1 MMLTEI
7 HGDLFAVSNDYYL
20 AHCISADYR
29 LGAGIARQFSI
40 NYDVRRK
47 LFRKFPHL
55 DDPFSGNHKSYV
67 GKALLIDNIFN
78 LVTKSRYFEKPTY
91 DTLKHTLEDM
101 KQQCDKYGIKR
112 LAMPRIGCGL
122 DRLNWDMVKKIIKEI
137 FTDTDIE
144 IVVYYLSKQE
154 GE

>member
-7 HGDLFAVSNDYYL
+7 CGDLFTVSDDYYL

-29 LGAGIARQFSI
+29 LGAGIARQFNI
-40 NYDVRRK
+40 NYDMRRK
-47 LFRKFPHL
+47 LFRRFPHPE
-55 DDPFSGNHKSYV
+55 DPFSGSQKSYV

-91 DTLKHTLEDM
+91 DTLRHALEDM
-101 KQQCDKYGIKR
+101 KRQCDKYSVKR

-122 DRLNWDMVKKIIKEI
+122 DKLHWETVKEWIEEI
-137 FTDTDIE
+137 FKDTDIE
-144 IVVYYLSKQE
+144 IVVYYL
-154 GE
+154 

>member
-7 HGDLFAVSNDYYL
+7 CGDLFTVSDDYYL

-55 DDPFSGNHKSYV
+55 DDPFSGNQKSYV

-91 DTLKHTLEDM
+91 DTLRHALEDM
-101 KQQCDKYGIKR
+101 KRQCDKHGIKR

-122 DRLNWDMVKKIIKEI
+122 DKLHWETVKEWIEGI
-137 FTDTDIE
+137 FKDTDIE
-144 IVVYYLSKQE
+144 IVVYYL
-154 GE
+154 

>member
-7 HGDLFAVSNDYYL
+7 CGDLFTVSDDYYL

-29 LGAGIARQFSI
+29 LGTGIARQFNI
-40 NYDVRRK
+40 NYDMRRK
-47 LFRKFPHL
+47 LFRRFPHPE
-55 DDPFSGNHKSYV
+55 DPFSGNQKSYV

-91 DTLKHTLEDM
+91 DTLRYALEDM
-101 KQQCDKYGIKR
+101 KQQCDKHGIKR

-122 DRLNWDMVKKIIKEI
+122 DKLHWETVKEWIEEI
-137 FTDTDIE
+137 FKDTDIE
-144 IVVYYLSKQE
+144 IVVYYL
-154 GE
+154 

>member
-1 MMLTEI
+1 MLTEI

-78 LVTKSRYFEKPTY
+78 LVTKTRYYEKPTY
-91 DTLKHTLEDM
+91 DTLRHALDDM
-101 KQQCDKYGIKR
+101 KKQCVRYRVKR

-122 DRLNWDMVKKIIKEI
+122 DKLHWETVKEQIEEI
-137 FTDTDIE
+137 FKDIDIE
-144 IVVYYLSKQE
+144 ITVYYL
-154 GE
+154 

>member
-7 HGDLFAVSNDYYL
+7 HGDLFAVSNDYCL

-29 LGAGIARQFSI
+29 LGAGIARQFNI
-40 NYDVRRK
+40 NYDMRRK
-47 LFRKFPHL
+47 LFRRFPHL
-55 DDPFSGNHKSYV
+55 DDPFSGNQKSYV

-91 DTLKHTLEDM
+91 DTLRHALEDM
-101 KQQCDKYGIKR
+101 KRQCDKYSVKR

-122 DRLNWDMVKKIIKEI
+122 DKLHWETVKEWIEEI
-137 FTDTDIE
+137 FKDTDIE
-144 IVVYYLSKQE
+144 IVVYYL
-154 GE
+154 